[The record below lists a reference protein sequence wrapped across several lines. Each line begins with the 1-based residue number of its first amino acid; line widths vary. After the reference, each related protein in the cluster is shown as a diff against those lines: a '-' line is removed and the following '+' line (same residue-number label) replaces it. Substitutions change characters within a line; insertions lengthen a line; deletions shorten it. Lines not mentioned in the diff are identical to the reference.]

1 MVVDFMQIFT
11 RDQYEPPSPSVPP
24 SKATEKENITAT
36 RTTYFVAPYYL
47 EIDITKQYSAE
58 SIHVFDSCSTKKKHK
73 FNLITYLFLYEHRQ
87 PRYLQI
93 TKVKRAEIMGKK
105 RKSTGNNQ
113 SQSANQSGNVPEN
126 NNENTQNG
134 NVTTNKSIG
143 NTIQQKNNNKKKRK
157 RNRSLSPNPT
167 RNNSS
172 ASSSPSLNSV
182 NKSRGNGNNRNKKRR
197 KTKSRQT
204 FWVETTG
211 KDCDNVL
218 QQSKSG
224 DVKKSASGVGTQIMN
239 HSQDQSNL
247 TIVITKSYII
257 DGFMNEAVD
266 CNSDYKSV
274 KNQYSIDSEFLRC
287 LEEESYNRPE
297 TLNNNK
303 KNKIIVYRSPS
314 TKKFVPFSS
323 SSNNKNKK
331 SKYIELPNGN
341 NGDGIPNPDNGK
353 IDDKYWA
360 QRKRFFTKFD
370 SGIQLDHEGWFSVT
384 PEAIATHIREKTTF
398 LWRMKMK
405 KQEKFQSNSSCEE
418 IQDGIVDNVSG
429 NNSSEKKNDEG
440 LVVLDAFC
448 GCGGNAIAYARD
460 MQNVEESPSKSK
472 IPKIGSNDQ
481 TKTISLV
488 IAVDIDLNKL
498 KMAAHNASIYNISS
512 KKILFVHGDAIH
524 VLKKLNLP
532 RKKMNQSIIA
542 KEGGHSIFT
551 SAPLF
556 HEGYKIINVSDL
568 GAIDVD
574 VVFLSPPW
582 GGVQYKNF
590 GNDFGFDL
598 KNHIQLR
605 VPCNNNASPNN
616 EYEKED
622 TVKDNSEEIKELS
635 SHNKSYESG
644 SDSEED
650 GENSESCQIIE
661 SSNNMS
667 EQSTVLV
674 DGDELL
680 ALASGPNIECETYTT
695 NKENQEQIMN
705 RRQNR
710 MVVYFLPKNLN
721 GFSLGSAALNA
732 GYGSSTMYTEKDKE
746 NNKFRNNF
754 IEIEQNMLNGKL
766 KTVTGYLI

>member
-1 MVVDFMQIFT
+1 M
-11 RDQYEPPSPSVPP
+11 
-24 SKATEKENITAT
+24 
-36 RTTYFVAPYYL
+36 
-47 EIDITKQYSAE
+47 
-58 SIHVFDSCSTKKKHK
+58 
-73 FNLITYLFLYEHRQ
+73 
-87 PRYLQI
+87 
-93 TKVKRAEIMGKK
+93 
-105 RKSTGNNQ
+105 STGNNQ
-113 SQSANQSGNVPEN
+113 SQSANQSKNVPEN
-126 NNENTQNG
+126 KNENTQNG
-134 NVTTNKSIG
+134 NVTTTNISIS

-167 RNNSS
+167 GNNSS
-172 ASSSPSLNSV
+172 TISSPSLNSV
-182 NKSRGNGNNRNKKRR
+182 NKKRGNDNNSNNNRNKKRR

-224 DVKKSASGVGTQIMN
+224 DGKKSASCVVGTQNIN

-257 DGFMNEAVD
+257 DGFMNEGVD
-266 CNSDYKSV
+266 CNSDCKSV

-287 LEEESYNRPE
+287 LEEESHNRPE
-297 TLNNNK
+297 TSNNK

-323 SSNNKNKK
+323 SSNYKNKK
-331 SKYIELPNGN
+331 PKYIELPNGN

-398 LWRMKMK
+398 LWKMKMK
-405 KQEKFQSNSSCEE
+405 KQEKLQSNSSCKET
-418 IQDGIVDNVSG
+418 QDGIVDHVSG
-429 NNSSEKKNDEG
+429 NDSREKNDEG

-472 IPKIGSNDQ
+472 IPKTGGNDQ
-481 TKTISLV
+481 AKTISLV

-512 KKILFVHGDAIH
+512 NKILFVHGDAIH
-524 VLKKLNLP
+524 VLKNLNLP
-532 RKKMNQSIIA
+532 RKKTNQSIIT
-542 KEGGHSIFT
+542 KEGGHSIST
-551 SAPLF
+551 SSPLF

-582 GGVQYKNF
+582 GGVKYKNF
-590 GNDFGFDL
+590 GGNDFGFDL

-605 VPCNNNASPNN
+605 VPCNNNASSKNN
-616 EYEKED
+616 YEKED
-622 TVKDNSEEIKELS
+622 TVKDNSED
-635 SHNKSYESG
+635 ESG

-650 GENSESCQIIE
+650 EENSESCQIIE
-661 SSNNMS
+661 SSNSMS

-680 ALASGPNIECETYTT
+680 ALASGSNIERETYTT

-705 RRQNR
+705 NGQNR

-732 GYGSSTMYTEKDKE
+732 GYGSSTMYTGKGEE